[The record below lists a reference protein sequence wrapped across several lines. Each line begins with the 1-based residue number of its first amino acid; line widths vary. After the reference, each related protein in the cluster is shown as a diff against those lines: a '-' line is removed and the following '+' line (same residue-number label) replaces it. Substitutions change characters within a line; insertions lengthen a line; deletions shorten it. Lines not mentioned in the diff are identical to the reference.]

1 MEHRDIPIKT
11 KNEDK
16 LNFSEFASKISKG
29 ILNYQQNDTL
39 IFAIEGEWGSG
50 KTSLMNLIKNDL
62 KNNVEILHFNPWLLT
77 DITQV
82 IKLFFDELIKVLS
95 YGSFN
100 VKFNEDIKKDLIKF
114 ASLILPESL
123 TIDVK
128 FIKLDY
134 KPKDLLPSIK
144 DENIEKLKFKINEYL
159 RNLDKKIVVVV
170 DDIDRLTDNETEF
183 IFRLTKGI
191 ADFDNLIYILLYD
204 KGVVGK
210 SLEKFKSEN
219 GEKYLEK
226 IVQYSLSVPKPH
238 MSTIKQLLFE
248 QLDEILSN
256 IEQDNRS
263 YIFQKD
269 RWSYVHRIVGKYI
282 KTVRDI
288 SQIINI
294 MSFEYP
300 IICEDVN
307 FTDFFLIS
315 LLKIKNHELYDA
327 IKNKPE
333 QFFVDPNNI
342 LLESKKQAE
351 NIRKNFKDKL
361 TEFHD
366 FTDVLEILFPALKEN
381 NYSGHTFYN
390 DHKEKFICD
399 IYYHENYFAFAMS
412 DDKLTIKEY
421 YNIELA
427 LLNNDFEKFKIL
439 ILEAD
444 KNKKSPIFLD
454 MFVQLKLKDID
465 DNNEIENAF
474 MNFIKIS
481 QLLESKDNRGFFT
494 ATPINW
500 RCESIAF
507 EIVVKHNEFN
517 TFIEDFILNN
527 EEIRLQTKVDLFEY
541 ITKELEKNSHEKEQ
555 FIQESSLNK
564 IKQKIKEDLEVI
576 SLHDLIRNKELS
588 YLILRF
594 DLVEA
599 SLECL
604 ASEIRKYIFK
614 SNENFFTILNIFQR
628 TSTVSSSNKGTYER
642 YSISKDSLS
651 KLLDLNE
658 INSYIE
664 EIDRSKIKE
673 PELNLLEYWEKG
685 DRWY

>member
-1 MEHRDIPIKT
+1 MEHRDIPIKS
-11 KNEDK
+11 KDEDK

-29 ILNYQQNDTL
+29 ILNYQQDDTL

-62 KNNVEILHFNPWLLT
+62 KNEVEILHFNPWLLT

-100 VKFNEDIKKDLIKF
+100 VKLNEDMKKDLIKF

-134 KPKDLLPSIK
+134 KPKDLLPSTK
-144 DENIEKLKFKINEYL
+144 DENIEKLKSKINKYL
-159 RNLDKKIVVVV
+159 KNLNKKIVVVV

-238 MSTIKQLLFE
+238 ISTIKHLLFK
-248 QLDEILSN
+248 QLDEILTK
-256 IEQDNRS
+256 IEQENRF

-269 RWSYVHRIVGKYI
+269 RWSYVHRLVDKYI

-307 FTDFFLIS
+307 FADFFLIS
-315 LLKIKNHELYDA
+315 LIKIKNHKLYDA
-327 IKNKPE
+327 IKNEPFS
-333 QFFVDPNNI
+333 FFVDSNNI
-342 LLESKKQAE
+342 LIKSKQQAE
-351 NIRKNFKDKL
+351 QIRKNFNDNM
-361 TEFHD
+361 TDFHKYRD
-366 FTDVLEILFPALKEN
+366 ILEILFPALKEN
-381 NYSGHTFYN
+381 NYSSNAYFN
-390 DHKEKFICD
+390 EHKEKFICD

-412 DDKLTIKEY
+412 DDKLTMKEY
-421 YNIELA
+421 YDIELA
-427 LLNNDFEKFKIL
+427 LFDNDFEKFKTVIL
-439 ILEAD
+439 DAD
-444 KNKKSPIFLD
+444 KKKKSPIFLD
-454 MFVQLKLKDID
+454 MFVQLKLKIIN
-465 DNNEIENAF
+465 DNTEIENAF
-474 MNFIKIS
+474 INLIKIS
-481 QLLESKDNRGFFT
+481 QILESKDDRGFFT
-494 ATPINW
+494 ATPISW
-500 RCESIAF
+500 RCERIAF
-507 EIVVKHNEFN
+507 EIIIKHGEFSK
-517 TFIEDFILNN
+517 FIENFILND
-527 EEIRLQTKVDLFEY
+527 EEIRLQTKVNLFEY
-541 ITKELEKNSHEKEQ
+541 IKEDLDKSYREHQ
-555 FIQESSLNK
+555 FIIEDDALCR
-564 IKQKIKEDLEVI
+564 IKQKIKDEFESISLEDLI
-576 SLHDLIRNKELS
+576 QDKELS

-594 DLVEA
+594 ELVNA
-599 SLECL
+599 SLDNL
-604 ASEIRKYIFK
+604 STEIQDYIFK
-614 SNENFFTILNIFQR
+614 STENFFTILDIFQR
-628 TSTVSSSNKGTYER
+628 TSTVSSSNNGTYER
-642 YSISKDSLS
+642 YSISKDSIS
-651 KLLDLNE
+651 KLLNIDDIE
-658 INSYIE
+658 SYIE
-664 EIDRSKIKE
+664 KIDHSK
-673 PELNLLEYWEKG
+673 LNKKNFDLIEYWEKG